1 MKFQNNFTI
10 KKNIQIWKWKSF
22 SPQFGSINDIRV
34 MTSLRDTKDLCASI
48 KLSADTTKTRIQTGF
63 MFSPGQ
69 ARHNWPSLPG
79 LRRLVLGERQRG
91 TTNGQIV
98 FPLGALSCFGGKC
111 GASTA
116 PFRAPTR
123 TTRRVQR
130 CQMNTNMFSILP
142 LWSPIT
148 IFKRRSYVA
157 GIN

>member
-1 MKFQNNFTI
+1 MVRNHFSHHGMKFQNNFTI

-116 PFRAPTR
+116 PFRAQLV
-123 TTRRVQR
+123 RRDVFNDVKWIQTCLVYYR
-130 CQMNTNMFSILP
+130 CGHI
-142 LWSPIT
+142 
-148 IFKRRSYVA
+148 
-157 GIN
+157 